1 MIVLYHLEGP
11 QNGGVRNRRVG
22 VGSVKSLD
30 LGKSEVKD
38 NHRKEIKWSRR
49 LNGRLCVSRESDK
62 NDGIRR
68 FLSGTQSEVG
78 LAIGW
83 FYGNWKTTASLL

>member
-22 VGSVKSLD
+22 VVSVKSLD

-38 NHRKEIKWSRR
+38 NHRKEIK
-49 LNGRLCVSRESDK
+49 
-62 NDGIRR
+62 
-68 FLSGTQSEVG
+68 
-78 LAIGW
+78 
-83 FYGNWKTTASLL
+83 